1 MTVGSHYKD
10 LYKVLGVGESA
21 PPDEIKRAYRKL
33 ARKYHPDV
41 SKADNAEEKFKE
53 VAEAYEV
60 LKDPERRAAYDQ
72 LRVAYK
78 SGSTFRGA
86 PGGGAGID
94 LGELF
99 RNMGG
104 SPGSAGPGGAGLGD
118 IFDNLFRGG
127 GPAPQPPPAKGRDI
141 AADVTVPLETAYRGG
156 TVRVRLQSVNA
167 DKPRALDVKIPAGVT
182 QGQKIRLQG
191 QGGPGPAGAGD
202 LIVTIALA
210 RHGEFEV
217 DGRNIRS
224 KLVVTPWEA
233 ALGAKIQAATLAG
246 GVEVNLPPGTQ
257 SGAKLRLKGKGLPT
271 TPAGDHILEIAIH
284 TPPADTPEAKAIYAR
299 MQEELE
305 FRPRQKGPK
314 A

>member
-10 LYKVLGVGESA
+10 LYKVLGVAENAA
-21 PPDEIKRAYRKL
+21 PEDIKHAYRKL

-41 SKADNAEEKFKE
+41 SKAENAEEKFKE

-60 LKDPERRAAYDQ
+60 LKDSERRAAYDQ

-78 SGSTFRGA
+78 SGATYRGHPGA
-86 PGGGAGID
+86 GGGVD

-104 SPGSAGPGGAGLGD
+104 SPGSAGTGGAGLGD
-118 IFDNLFRGG
+118 LFDSLFRGG
-127 GPAPQPPPAKGRDI
+127 APGPQPAPSKGRDVN
-141 AADVTVPLETAYRGG
+141 AEVTVPLETAYRGG
-156 TVRVRLQSVNA
+156 KVRVRIQNSTT

-191 QGGPGPAGAGD
+191 QGSQGPAGSGD
-202 LIVTIALA
+202 LIVTISLA
-210 RHGEFEV
+210 GHSEFDV

-233 ALGAKIQAATLAG
+233 ALGAKIQAATLTG
-246 GVEVNLPPGTQ
+246 SVEVNLPAGTQ
-257 SGAKLRLKGKGLPT
+257 TGAKLRLKGKGLPA